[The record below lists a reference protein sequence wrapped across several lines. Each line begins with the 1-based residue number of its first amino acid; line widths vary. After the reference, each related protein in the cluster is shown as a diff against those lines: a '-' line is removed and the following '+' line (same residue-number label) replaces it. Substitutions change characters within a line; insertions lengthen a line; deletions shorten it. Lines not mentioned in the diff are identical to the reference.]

1 MDKFGQVQT
10 TIYTPLMNRSALPSR
25 HASPISALSS
35 LATLLGFLAC
45 APAFADTVY
54 TVRQTFTV
62 KDVPADAKNVRGWFW
77 MPEDRPGQKVM
88 EFRVT
93 EAPDSLRITRDPRYG
108 RSWIYAEAAANPSKP
123 LRVVTEFKVLR
134 QKVTGMADATKA
146 RPLTDVDRRAF
157 ADELRLN
164 EKHMEVSPEIRIVA
178 SDLAGDEK
186 NPVLQARK
194 FFQYVI
200 DKSDHYSQSGPM
212 PKGLCLGSAK
222 ECMLG
227 TGDCCTDQHALFIAL
242 CRSRGIPC
250 RLMYGSRLKPE
261 NEGKDHDPG
270 YRCWPTFF
278 APGLGWVPL
287 DISSADTA
295 PVGRAGEW
303 FGGLDENRME
313 WAEGRDFDLEPRSAV
328 RPDLVIRGWVE
339 VDGKAHKTF
348 DRVVNFTRQVLPA
361 TSGDVTAKT
370 ASK

>member
-1 MDKFGQVQT
+1 MA
-10 TIYTPLMNRSALPSR
+10 M
-25 HASPISALSS
+25 
-35 LATLLGFLAC
+35 LLGWLNVL
-45 APAFADTVY
+45 PASADSLY
-54 TVRQTFTV
+54 TVRQTYLV
-62 KDVPADAKNVRGWFW
+62 KDVPAEARSVRGWFW
-77 MPEDRPGQKVM
+77 MPEDRPEQRVL

-93 EAPDSLRITRDPRYG
+93 EGPPSLRITRDPRYG
-108 RSWIYAEAAANPSKP
+108 RSWVYAEAAANPAKP

-134 QKVTGMADATKA
+134 RKVTGLADATKA
-146 RPLTDVDRRAF
+146 RPMTDADRRAF
-157 ADELRLN
+157 AAELRLD

-178 SDLAGDEK
+178 DDLAGKET

-200 DKSDHYSQSGPM
+200 DKSDHYSKFGSA

-242 CRSRGIPC
+242 CRARGIPC

-270 YRCWPTFF
+270 YRCWPNFF

-287 DISSADTA
+287 DVSSADTA
-295 PVGRAGEW
+295 PVERAGEW

-339 VDGKAHKTF
+339 VDGKPHKGF
-348 DRVVNFTRQVLPA
+348 DRVVNFTRQAQPA
-361 TSGDVTAKT
+361 TPSVPGSAAAKT

>member
-1 MDKFGQVQT
+1 MSMNASTVSSVGFGF
-10 TIYTPLMNRSALPSR
+10 INPLCLLA
-25 HASPISALSS
+25 AILSS
-35 LATLLGFLAC
+35 LAY
-45 APAFADTVY
+45 APAFADSIY

-62 KDVPADAKNVRGWFW
+62 KDVPADAKSVRGWFW
-77 MPEDRPGQKVM
+77 MPEDRPEQRVL

-93 EAPDSLRITRDPRYG
+93 EAPQSLRITRDPRYG
-108 RSWIYAEAAANPSKP
+108 RSWIYVEAAGDKP
-123 LRVVTEFKVLR
+123 LRVVSEFKVLR
-134 QKVTGMADATKA
+134 RKVSGMADAAKA
-146 RPLTDVDRRAF
+146 GPITDETRRVF
-157 ADELRLN
+157 AAELKLD
-164 EKHMEVSPEIRIVA
+164 EKHMEVSPEIRKVA
-178 SDLAGDEK
+178 TDLAGKET

-200 DKSDHYSQSGPM
+200 DKSDHYSKSGPS

-261 NEGKDHDPG
+261 NEGKDFDPG
-270 YRCWPTFF
+270 YRCWPNFF

-295 PVGRAGEW
+295 PVERAAEW
-303 FGGLDENRME
+303 FGGLDENRLE

-339 VDGKAHKTF
+339 VDGKAHKGL
-348 DRVVNFTRQVLPA
+348 DRSLNFTRQAASTSADTA
-361 TSGDVTAKT
+361 TKT
-370 ASK
+370 AAK